1 MEFPPNW
8 QIFEAEEFAS
18 AMPRAAG
25 ELGAELLVQAR
36 PNGRMLDHFR
46 VTMGGSRI
54 LDVSFPVSKII
65 NMPAANAWKLKIQV
79 WPRDV
84 VLRRNMTTS
93 EWTNIDTIIAA
104 KDGCVMAVA
113 EDRETEVPHAE
124 VLACFE
130 ELGAAAAVRYT
141 VVVGGDQ
148 HLVLMLQGLPATAET
163 LAGKPAFRG

>member
-1 MEFPPNW
+1 MEFPPSW
-8 QIFEAEEFAS
+8 RVFEAEEFSS

-25 ELGAELLVQAR
+25 ELGAELLVQVR

-46 VTMGGSRI
+46 VTLGGSRI
-54 LDVSFPVSKII
+54 LDVSFPVSNII
-65 NMPAANAWKLKIQV
+65 SMPAANAWRLKMQV

-93 EWTNIDTIIAA
+93 DWSNIGTIIAA
-104 KDGCVMAVA
+104 KDGCVVA
-113 EDRETEVPHAE
+113 EEEGRETVVPHAE

-130 ELGAAAAVRYT
+130 ELGAVAAVRFA

-148 HLVLMLQGLPATAET
+148 RLVLMLQGLPATAET

>member
-1 MEFPPNW
+1 MEFPPGW
-8 QIFEAEEFAS
+8 QIFESDQFSS
-18 AMPRAAG
+18 ATPRAAG

-54 LDVSFPVSKII
+54 LDISFQMANII
-65 NMPAANAWKLKIQV
+65 NLPAASGWKFKMQI

-93 EWTNIDTIIAA
+93 DWLNVDAIIAA
-104 KDGCVMAVA
+104 KDGCVMSV
-113 EDRETEVPHAE
+113 EESRETLVPHAE
-124 VLACFE
+124 VLASLQE
-130 ELGAAAAVRYT
+130 AGVAAAMRFA

-148 HLVLMLQGLPATAET
+148 RLWLMLQGLPATAET